1 MIGQS
6 TSEAL
11 SHKGEAWQT
20 WLRIRTLIGTRISL
34 LFLTALLI
42 RLILAPLG
50 AKGWDIYIWWET
62 AVKIVDQHRIFNFY
76 ERNPAMHYALPS
88 VWAFIT
94 AIVYRIYPTSH
105 WEDDLLFRF
114 LIKFPIILADIAVG
128 LLIYR
133 YVFTLTDD
141 RRKSELASAL
151 WLFHPLVIFASSLW
165 GIQDSIPV
173 LFLLSSVYML
183 FKDHSV
189 KGGLMYGLSIMTKP
203 YTVFAFP
210 LLLACL
216 LSRRWKKSCIFFVS
230 SFLVIIAISIPFLM
244 SDRPEYF
251 INAQIMHAYERVDIA
266 HQTSGIYQLLA
277 VMNTLRIY
285 RIPDFVFRL
294 WIPVTL
300 VLEVISFIFVY
311 LSNMGYMDK
320 LNIASLLGVLYFVTL
335 SSHVHATFLV
345 LPIPFLLAD
354 VVAQKRSMTYVLVSV
369 IPFAYYFAFP
379 SFFTVSPLSNWERIL
394 RNFMETSFGDLT
406 YGIVL
411 NIVAP
416 VAFFVGYVVYIIQLL
431 RVVFKSAYLELRL
444 RKIKGLIKHDMP
456 HART

>member
-203 YTVFAFP
+203 YTVFSFP
-210 LLLACL
+210 LLLGGL
-216 LSRRWKKSCIFFVS
+216 LRRSWKKSMLLEAVIQRQNLGFGIFS
-230 SFLVIIAISIPFLM
+230 
-244 SDRPEYF
+244 E
-251 INAQIMHAYERVDIA
+251 
-266 HQTSGIYQLLA
+266 
-277 VMNTLRIY
+277 
-285 RIPDFVFRL
+285 
-294 WIPVTL
+294 
-300 VLEVISFIFVY
+300 
-311 LSNMGYMDK
+311 
-320 LNIASLLGVLYFVTL
+320 
-335 SSHVHATFLV
+335 
-345 LPIPFLLAD
+345 
-354 VVAQKRSMTYVLVSV
+354 
-369 IPFAYYFAFP
+369 
-379 SFFTVSPLSNWERIL
+379 
-394 RNFMETSFGDLT
+394 
-406 YGIVL
+406 
-411 NIVAP
+411 
-416 VAFFVGYVVYIIQLL
+416 
-431 RVVFKSAYLELRL
+431 
-444 RKIKGLIKHDMP
+444 
-456 HART
+456 

>member
-1 MIGQS
+1 MIGQI

-11 SHKGEAWQT
+11 SHEERAQQT
-20 WLRIRTLIGTRISL
+20 WLRIRTLIGTRIFL
-34 LFLTALLI
+34 IFLTAFLV
-42 RLILAPLG
+42 RLVLAPLS

-62 AVKIVDQHRIFNFY
+62 GVKIVDQHRIFNFY
-76 ERNPAMHYALPS
+76 ERNPAMHYALPP
-88 VWAFIT
+88 VWAFVT
-94 AIVYRIYPTSH
+94 ALVYWIYPTSL

-128 LLIYR
+128 FLIYR

-189 KGGLMYGLSIMTKP
+189 KSGLMYGLSIMTKP

-210 LLLACL
+210 LLLVSL
-216 LSRRWKKSCIFFVS
+216 LRRSWKKSAAFFVS
-230 SFLVIIAISIPFLM
+230 SFLVIIAISTPFLM
-244 SDRPEYF
+244 SDRAEYF
-251 INAQIMHAYERVDIA
+251 INAQTIHAYESVDIT

-277 VMNTLRIY
+277 AITTLRIY
-285 RIPDFVFRL
+285 RIPSFVFRL

-311 LSNMGYMDK
+311 LSNMDYRDK
-320 LNIASLLGVLYFVTL
+320 LNIASLLGALYFVTL

-354 VVAQKRSMTYVLVSV
+354 VITQKRSMAYVLVSV

-379 SFFTVSPLSNWERIL
+379 SFFTVSPLSDWETIL
-394 RNFMETSFGDLT
+394 RNFMETRFGNLT

-416 VAFFVGYVVYIIQLL
+416 VAFFVGYVIYIIQLL
-431 RVVFKSAYLELRL
+431 RVVVKSTYLELGL
-444 RKIKGLIKHDMP
+444 RK
-456 HART
+456 TS

>member
-203 YTVFAFP
+203 YTVFSFP
-210 LLLACL
+210 LLLAGL
-216 LSRRWKKSCIFFVS
+216 LRRSWKKS
-230 SFLVIIAISIPFLM
+230 M
-244 SDRPEYF
+244 
-251 INAQIMHAYERVDIA
+251 
-266 HQTSGIYQLLA
+266 LLEA
-277 VMNTLRIY
+277 
-285 RIPDFVFRL
+285 
-294 WIPVTL
+294 
-300 VLEVISFIFVY
+300 
-311 LSNMGYMDK
+311 
-320 LNIASLLGVLYFVTL
+320 
-335 SSHVHATFLV
+335 
-345 LPIPFLLAD
+345 
-354 VVAQKRSMTYVLVSV
+354 
-369 IPFAYYFAFP
+369 
-379 SFFTVSPLSNWERIL
+379 
-394 RNFMETSFGDLT
+394 
-406 YGIVL
+406 
-411 NIVAP
+411 
-416 VAFFVGYVVYIIQLL
+416 IIQRQNLG
-431 RVVFKSAYLELRL
+431 FGIFSE
-444 RKIKGLIKHDMP
+444 
-456 HART
+456 